1 MLEMETAPAAEVQA
15 TSGLKKN
22 FKQGKQLQ
30 SFYSGGKVALLPASE
45 VASTS
50 SSSSSSTT
58 SSGLL
63 LACTHN
69 ERIMFVDPSNARLAL
84 AIPTEE
90 EVVTTFA
97 TDPSGRWLVTCG
109 YSLLL
114 RQWDLRTGQCTN
126 SWKAPHK
133 APITQMAFSP
143 DGAYLATGSADRTL
157 SVWDFAHG
165 FYTHKFK
172 GHQGVVTCVAFHPEA
187 GRLELYSGADDGSV
201 RVWDLETR
209 GCRVLQNHLSAV
221 TGLAFVDNG
230 NAVVS
235 VGRDKVVNLW
245 NLHTHALTRTIPVF
259 ESIESVCNVT
269 AANASLADSKEVVVA
284 IGGEKGIV
292 SLWDVK
298 SGRAKLSN
306 TRVDESVVP
315 NQTITA
321 LMSCPGTGQVVSVT
335 SEQNIVFH
343 DPQSLAPVKQLIGHN
358 DEIIDVKY
366 LHNGTHIVIAT
377 NSAQLRVFE
386 LETLS
391 GRLVSGHTDLVL
403 AVDVSPDGRFIASS
417 SKDNTVRIW
426 ETTSGSY
433 RCVATLTGHTEAVHA
448 VAWSQGG
455 SQFVVSG
462 SKDKT
467 IKMWDLSFLSTAAK
481 NAKNAKPEAAF
492 LEHRSVDSAAYT
504 KKAHEKVIN
513 SMAVAPNDRVFATAS
528 QDKTIKLWDAATGE
542 LQATL
547 AGHRRGVWHV
557 EFSPVERCL
566 LSASADK
573 TVKLWDI
580 GQAVCVKTF
589 EGHTNSVLRASFLTH
604 GMQVLS
610 TSSDG
615 TLKLWTIKTSECVN
629 TFTAHEDRA
638 WALAV
643 RDEGAEIITG
653 GGDSLISVWHDCTA
667 ADEAAALEVQQQTI
681 LREQELANC
690 LRRKDYKKALQLAFA
705 LDRPAK
711 VLHIFQE
718 LCVVEPS
725 ALGPLIRAFTADRLV
740 TFLRYIRDWNTK
752 LRFRSVAQQLLA
764 VVLRSYPPTVIC
776 GLPDIKTVLEAL
788 IPFTDRQLEHVNRQL
803 QNSYMIDYTLQSINL
818 LIENDEAEAGEEGP
832 AEAPASTTATSALG
846 KRKKEDD
853 EDDEKEETVKEQTPN
868 KSTPADNQEAASD
881 KTATPSKKK
890 ARRRSKK
897 SATAA
902 GGAVTAQ

>member
-1 MLEMETAPAAEVQA
+1 
-15 TSGLKKN
+15 
-22 FKQGKQLQ
+22 
-30 SFYSGGKVALLPASE
+30 
-45 VASTS
+45 
-50 SSSSSSTT
+50 
-58 SSGLL
+58 
-63 LACTHN
+63 
-69 ERIMFVDPSNARLAL
+69 
-84 AIPTEE
+84 
-90 EVVTTFA
+90 
-97 TDPSGRWLVTCG
+97 
-109 YSLLL
+109 
-114 RQWDLRTGQCTN
+114 
-126 SWKAPHK
+126 
-133 APITQMAFSP
+133 
-143 DGAYLATGSADRTL
+143 
-157 SVWDFAHG
+157 
-165 FYTHKFK
+165 
-172 GHQGVVTCVAFHPEA
+172 
-187 GRLELYSGADDGSV
+187 
-201 RVWDLETR
+201 
-209 GCRVLQNHLSAV
+209 
-221 TGLAFVDNG
+221 
-230 NAVVS
+230 
-235 VGRDKVVNLW
+235 
-245 NLHTHALTRTIPVF
+245 
-259 ESIESVCNVT
+259 
-269 AANASLADSKEVVVA
+269 
-284 IGGEKGIV
+284 
-292 SLWDVK
+292 
-298 SGRAKLSN
+298 
-306 TRVDESVVP
+306 
-315 NQTITA
+315 
-321 LMSCPGTGQVVSVT
+321 
-335 SEQNIVFH
+335 
-343 DPQSLAPVKQLIGHN
+343 
-358 DEIIDVKY
+358 
-366 LHNGTHIVIAT
+366 
-377 NSAQLRVFE
+377 VFE

-467 IKMWDLSFLSTAAK
+467 IKMWDLSFLSTAAKNAK

-681 LREQELANC
+681 LRYFFSFYFLFRVSFCVMYFALAWGMSSPTIAITITTNREQELANC

-718 LCVVEPS
+718 LC
-725 ALGPLIRAFTADRLV
+725 AGTFPLL
-740 TFLRYIRDWNTK
+740 Y
-752 LRFRSVAQQLLA
+752 
-764 VVLRSYPPTVIC
+764 
-776 GLPDIKTVLEAL
+776 
-788 IPFTDRQLEHVNRQL
+788 
-803 QNSYMIDYTLQSINL
+803 
-818 LIENDEAEAGEEGP
+818 
-832 AEAPASTTATSALG
+832 
-846 KRKKEDD
+846 
-853 EDDEKEETVKEQTPN
+853 
-868 KSTPADNQEAASD
+868 
-881 KTATPSKKK
+881 
-890 ARRRSKK
+890 
-897 SATAA
+897 
-902 GGAVTAQ
+902 